1 MARETDGVEAVKAAG
16 IQAVKA
22 ARNHS
27 LLFEATE
34 RIRVMTETSGTAEFF
49 CECATGDCTAT
60 IRVSLAEYERIRSS
74 PPSFMIA
81 LRHDLPEFEDVIEVC
96 DHYEVVL
103 QKGARRIGTNF
114 NPSSP

>member
-1 MARETDGVEAVKAAG
+1 MTRESDGMEAANAAG

-27 LLFEATE
+27 HLFEATE

-49 CECATGDCTAT
+49 CECATSDCTAT
-60 IRVSLAEYERIRSS
+60 IRISPAEYQRIRSS

-81 LRHDLPEFEDVIEVC
+81 LGHDLPEFEDVIEVC
-96 DHYEVVL
+96 DRYEVVL
-103 QKGARRIGTNF
+103 QKGAGRIGTNF
-114 NPSSP
+114 NP

>member
-1 MARETDGVEAVKAAG
+1 MARESDGMEMEAANAAG

-34 RIRVMTETSGTAEFF
+34 RVRVMTQTSGTTEFF

-60 IRVSLAEYERIRSS
+60 IHVRLAEYERIRSS
-74 PPSFMIA
+74 PPSFVIA
-81 LRHDLPEFEDVIEVC
+81 LGHDVPEFEDVIEVC
-96 DHYEVVL
+96 DRYEVVL
-103 QKGARRIGTNF
+103 QKGAGRIGINF
-114 NPSSP
+114 NQ